1 MIILAFILIIGISAI
16 VISVKRKRA
25 KRNARRDAEDQRIR
39 EEIAR
44 MRKEADAEAKRMRS
58 VIREQMQQRAEQERQ
73 AEMLAKHEAQIT
85 NLLFRIEQA
94 EDIIA
99 HNSEILEMLSAQ
111 MDEAQKRF
119 DDADRELFIIRY
131 QLENAARLT
140 GKQRSELFA
149 QYRRTEKQREQAQ
162 NKVITLKNKM
172 FTSEMKIK
180 KASADKAEAERKIG

>member
-1 MIILAFILIIGISAI
+1 MIILAFILVIGISAL
-16 VISVKRKRA
+16 VISIKRKRA

-99 HNSEILEMLSAQ
+99 HNSEVLEMLSAQ

-140 GKQRSELFA
+140 GKQRSELSA